1 MLLPKS
7 RKLWGWA
14 AYYWGNH
21 AYTTSIITVFFPI
34 FFREYWD
41 HGASITLTT
50 FRLGLANSIAS
61 LVVALSAPV
70 LGAIADSGGHKKRF
84 LITTAFLGAVMV
96 LALHFVQRGE
106 WQWAWLFYV
115 IASICY
121 WWGNVFGD
129 SMLVSV
135 APPGKLDM
143 TSAIGYFAGYLGGGL
158 FLIVGVVLSLKPQWF
173 GLDNAAAAVKVILI
187 LTSIW
192 WVAFSLP
199 LLFWVPEPHKPAKKQ
214 SLWPTAKAGV
224 AQLAETFRHVR
235 AYKPVFMF
243 LIAYWVYIDGVNTII
258 QMAVDY
264 GQAIGFTTTNLILAV
279 LLVQFVGVP
288 AALLFGRLGERIGP
302 KIMIFIGLAVYV
314 CVTVFAAFMHKSPGA
329 TEFAMSIGLN
339 RGIAELLGAWE
350 FFLLA
355 IMVGLVQGGVQLL
368 SRSYYAR
375 LVPVERAG
383 EFFGFYNM
391 LGEFAAIIG
400 PFLIGIVSYLSGD
413 PRISILSVILLFAVG
428 AVLLALVDGRAGQ
441 GMPGL
446 PAELGTGRPRT

>member
-1 MLLPKS
+1 MPLLKN

-14 AYYWGNH
+14 SYYWGNH

-34 FFREYWD
+34 FFLNYWD
-41 HGASITLTT
+41 HGTSVSVNT

-70 LGAIADSGGHKKRF
+70 LGAIADRGGHKKRF
-84 LITTAFLGAVMV
+84 LITTAFLGALMV
-96 LALHFVQRGE
+96 LALHFVGMGQ

-115 IASICY
+115 IASMCY

-135 APPGKLDM
+135 AEPGKLDM

-158 FLIVGVVLSLKPQWF
+158 FLIVGVALSLKPQWF
-173 GLDNAAAAVKVILI
+173 GLADAAAAVKIILI
-187 LTSIW
+187 LTAIW
-192 WVAFSLP
+192 WLAFSLP
-199 LLFWVPEPHKPAKKQ
+199 LLFWVPEPNKPAAKQ
-214 SLWPTAKAGV
+214 KLLATAKAGLL
-224 AQLAETFRHVR
+224 QLVETFRHVR
-235 AYKPVFMF
+235 SYKPVFMF

-264 GQAIGFTTTNLILAV
+264 GKAIGFTTTDLILAV
-279 LLVQFVGVP
+279 LMVQFIGVP

-302 KIMIFIGLAVYV
+302 KIAIFMGLAVYV
-314 CVTVFAAFMHKSPGA
+314 FVTVFAAFMQHSWQFFVLA
-329 TEFAMSIGLN
+329 GL
-339 RGIAELLGAWE
+339 
-350 FFLLA
+350 
-355 IMVGLVQGGVQLL
+355 VGLVQGGVQLL

-400 PFLIGIVSYLSGD
+400 PFLIGLVSILTGS
-413 PRISILSVILLFAVG
+413 PRLSILSVILLFLVG
-428 AVLLALVDGRAGQ
+428 AALLALVKTESTGTTGAVRGSAG
-441 GMPGL
+441 
-446 PAELGTGRPRT
+446 

>member
-1 MLLPKS
+1 MSLLKN
-7 RKLWGWA
+7 RKLLGWA
-14 AYYWGNH
+14 SYYWGNH

-34 FFREYWD
+34 FFQQYWD
-41 HGASITLTT
+41 HGASVTLNT

-96 LALHFVQRGE
+96 LALHFVNMGQ

-115 IASICY
+115 IASMCY

-129 SMLVSV
+129 SLLVSV

-158 FLIVGVVLSLKPQWF
+158 FLIMGVVLSLKPQWF
-173 GLDNAAAAVKVILI
+173 GLDSAAAAVKVILI
-187 LTSIW
+187 MTAIW
-192 WVAFSLP
+192 WVVFSLP
-199 LLFWVPEPHKPAKKQ
+199 LLLWVPEPYKPAKKIG
-214 SLWPTAKAGV
+214 LLKTARAGLL
-224 AQLAETFRHVR
+224 QLAETFRHVR

-264 GQAIGFTTTNLILAV
+264 GKAIGFTTTDLILAV
-279 LLVQFVGVP
+279 LLVQFIGVP

-302 KIMIFIGLAVYV
+302 KLAIFIGLAVYV
-314 CVTVFAAFMHKSPGA
+314 FVTVFAAFMRHS
-329 TEFAMSIGLN
+329 
-339 RGIAELLGAWE
+339 WE
-350 FFLLA
+350 FFVLA
-355 IMVGLVQGGVQLL
+355 ALVGLVQGGVQLL

-375 LVPVERAG
+375 LVPAERAG

-400 PFLIGIVSYLSGD
+400 PFLIGIVSYMTGS
-413 PRISILSVILLFAVG
+413 PRISILSVIVLFVVG
-428 AVLLALVDGRAGQ
+428 AVLLALVPAHPAGRQNVPVRA
-441 GMPGL
+441 PD
-446 PAELGTGRPRT
+446 

>member
-1 MLLPKS
+1 MPLPKS

-14 AYYWGNH
+14 SYYWGNH
-21 AYTTSIITVFFPI
+21 AYTTSIVTVFFPI
-34 FFREYWD
+34 FFLNYWD
-41 HGASITLTT
+41 HGTSVTVNT

-84 LITTAFLGAVMV
+84 LITTAFLGALMV
-96 LALHFVQRGE
+96 LALHFVQLGQ

-143 TSAIGYFAGYLGGGL
+143 TSALGYFAGYLGGGL
-158 FLIVGVVLSLKPQWF
+158 FLIVGVALSLKPQWF
-173 GLDNAAAAVKVILI
+173 GLDSAAAAVKLILI
-187 LTSIW
+187 LTAVW
-192 WVAFSLP
+192 WLVFSLP
-199 LLFWVPEPHKPAKKQ
+199 LLFWVPEPHKPEYRQ
-214 SLWPTAKAGV
+214 NLLRTARAGV
-224 AQLAETFRHVR
+224 LQLAETFRHVR

-264 GQAIGFTTTNLILAV
+264 GQAIGFTTSDLILAV

-288 AALLFGRLGERIGP
+288 AALLFGRLGERIGA
-302 KIMIFIGLAVYV
+302 KLAIFIGLAVYV
-314 CVTVFAAFMHKSPGA
+314 FVTVFAAFMHHS
-329 TEFAMSIGLN
+329 
-339 RGIAELLGAWE
+339 WQ
-350 FFLLA
+350 FFVLA
-355 IMVGLVQGGVQLL
+355 ALVGLVQGGVQLL

-428 AVLLALVDGRAGQ
+428 AVLLALVDGRAGRD
-441 GMPGL
+441 GTAVR
-446 PAELGTGRPRT
+446 PAAES